1 MTERPHPW
9 VTILVQTDG
18 SLDKRQ
24 LRMPRWAART
34 LLTIAIVLAGVIVL
48 ATAFYLPVARTAARV
63 PGLERRV
70 ARLEAENA
78 RIADL
83 ARALDSADVRYA
95 RLRAMIGADIVPDPL
110 VRASGVP
117 IAPALNA
124 RVIGSIHRADGATT
138 PKHWPL
144 DEPGYVTRGQVGPAG
159 GGSGDETHPGLDI
172 AVAVGTLVRATA
184 EGVVAEAGED
194 PEYGS
199 FVLLQHGGDYQS
211 MYGHLSR
218 LIVRSGQRVAAGE
231 VIGLSGNT
239 GNSSAP
245 HLHFEIRKKGL
256 VVDPLTL
263 VKEGT

>member
-18 SLDKRQ
+18 SLETKQ
-24 LRMPRWAART
+24 LRMPRWMARALLIATIT
-34 LLTIAIVLAGVIVL
+34 LAGLIVLAG
-48 ATAFYLPVARTAARV
+48 AFYLPVARTAARV

-70 ARLEAENA
+70 TRLEAENA

-124 RVIGSIHRADGATT
+124 RVIGTVHRADGATS
-138 PKHWPL
+138 PRHWPL
-144 DEPGYVTRGQVGPAG
+144 DEPGYVTRGQVGTAAG
-159 GGSGDETHPGLDI
+159 DDAHPGLDI
-172 AVAVGTLVRATA
+172 AVPVGTLVRATA
-184 EGVVAEAGED
+184 GGIVAEAGED
-194 PEYGS
+194 PEYGT
-199 FVLLQHGGDYQS
+199 FVLLQHADEYQS

-218 LIVRSGQRVAAGE
+218 LVVRAGQRVAAGE

>member
-18 SLDKRQ
+18 SLETKQ
-24 LRMPRWAART
+24 LRMPRWAARA
-34 LLTIAIVLAGVIVL
+34 LLSAATILAGLIVLAG
-48 ATAFYLPVARTAARV
+48 AFYLPVARTAARV

-70 ARLEAENA
+70 TRLEAENA

-117 IAPALNA
+117 IAPSLNA
-124 RVIGSIHRADGATT
+124 RVIGTVHRADGATT

-144 DEPGYVTRGQVGPAG
+144 DEPGYVTRGQVGTAG
-159 GGSGDETHPGLDI
+159 ADDAHPGLDI
-172 AVAVGTLVRATA
+172 AVPVGTLVRATA
-184 EGVVAEAGED
+184 AGLVAEAGED
-194 PEYGS
+194 PEYGT
-199 FVLLQHGGDYQS
+199 FVLLQHADEYQS

-218 LIVRSGQRVAAGE
+218 LVVRPGQRVSAGE

-263 VKEGT
+263 VKEGN

>member
-1 MTERPHPW
+1 MNKRPHPW

-18 SLDKRQ
+18 SLETKQ
-24 LRMPRWAART
+24 VRMPRWAARAI
-34 LLTIAIVLAGVIVL
+34 LTAGIVIGAIGILGA
-48 ATAFYLPVARTAARV
+48 AFYLPIARTAARV

-70 ARLEAENA
+70 ARLATENS
-78 RIADL
+78 RIGDL
-83 ARALDSADVRYA
+83 AMALDSADARYA
-95 RLRAMIGADIVPDPL
+95 RVRAMIGADIVPDPL

-117 IAPALNA
+117 IAPPLSA
-124 RVIGSIHRADGATT
+124 RIPASARRNDGATT

-144 DEPGYVTRGQVGPAG
+144 DGPGYVTRGQVGGAG
-159 GGSGDETHPGLDI
+159 SDETHPGLDI
-172 AVAVGTLVRATA
+172 AVTVGTLVRATA
-184 EGVVAEAGED
+184 EGNVGEAGDD
-194 PEYGS
+194 PEYGT
-199 FVLLQHGGDYQS
+199 FVLLQHTGEFQS

-218 LIVRSGQRVAAGE
+218 LLVRSGQHVVAGE

-245 HLHFEIRKKGL
+245 HLHFEIRHRGL

>member
-1 MTERPHPW
+1 MTGRPHPW

-18 SLDKRQ
+18 SIEKRQ
-24 LRMPRWAART
+24 VRLPRWAARA
-34 LLTIAIVLAGVIVL
+34 LLTTAIILTGVIVL
-48 ATAFYLPVARTAARV
+48 AGAFYLPVARTALRV

-70 ARLEAENA
+70 TRLEAENA

-117 IAPALNA
+117 IAPPLTA
-124 RVIGSIHRADGATT
+124 RVIGMIHRADGATT

-144 DEPGYVTRGQVGPAG
+144 DEPGYVTRGQVGTAAA
-159 GGSGDETHPGLDI
+159 DEAHPGLDI
-172 AVAVGTLVRATA
+172 AIPVGTLVRATA

-194 PEYGS
+194 PEYGT
-199 FVLLQHGGDYQS
+199 FVLLQHAAEYQS

-218 LIVRSGQRVAAGE
+218 LLVRAGQRVAAGE

-245 HLHFEIRKKGL
+245 HLHFEIRRLGQ

-263 VKEGT
+263 VKEGN

>member
-9 VTILVQTDG
+9 VTVLVQTDG
-18 SLDKRQ
+18 SLETKQ
-24 LRMPRWAART
+24 VRMPRWAARA
-34 LLTIAIVLAGVIVL
+34 LLSTAIILAGLIVLAG
-48 ATAFYLPVARTAARV
+48 AFYLPVARTAARV

-110 VRASGVP
+110 VRASGAP

-124 RVIGSIHRADGATT
+124 RVIGTVHRADGATT

-144 DEPGYVTRGQVGPAG
+144 DEPGYVTRGQVGTAG
-159 GGSGDETHPGLDI
+159 ADDAHPGLDI
-172 AVAVGTLVRATA
+172 AVPVGTLVRATA
-184 EGVVAEAGED
+184 EGLVAEAGED
-194 PEYGS
+194 PEYGT
-199 FVLLQHGGDYQS
+199 FVLLQHAGEYQS

-218 LIVRSGQRVAAGE
+218 LVVRSGQRVSAGE

-245 HLHFEIRKKGL
+245 HLHFEIRKNGL

-263 VKEGT
+263 VKEGN

>member
-9 VTILVQTDG
+9 VTVLVQTDG
-18 SLDKRQ
+18 SLETKQ
-24 LRMPRWAART
+24 LRMPRWAARA
-34 LLTIAIVLAGVIVL
+34 LLSAAIILAGLIVLAG
-48 ATAFYLPVARTAARV
+48 AFYLPVARAAARV

-70 ARLEAENA
+70 GRLEAENA

-124 RVIGSIHRADGATT
+124 RVIGTVHRADGATT

-144 DEPGYVTRGQVGPAG
+144 DEPGYVTRGQVGTAG
-159 GGSGDETHPGLDI
+159 ADDAHPGLDI
-172 AVAVGTLVRATA
+172 AVPVGTLVRATA
-184 EGVVAEAGED
+184 EGLVAEAGED
-194 PEYGS
+194 PEYGT
-199 FVLLQHGGDYQS
+199 FVLLQHAEEYQS

-218 LIVRSGQRVAAGE
+218 LVVRAGQRVSAGE

-263 VKEGT
+263 VKEGN

>member
-18 SLDKRQ
+18 SLETRQ
-24 LRMPRWAART
+24 LRMPRWAARA
-34 LLTIAIVLAGVIVL
+34 LLTGGIIFAGLIVLAG
-48 ATAFYLPVARTAARV
+48 AFYVPLMRTAARV

-110 VRASGVP
+110 VRASGAP

-124 RVIGSIHRADGATT
+124 RVIGTVHRADGATT

-144 DEPGYVTRGQVGPAG
+144 DEPGYVTRGQVGTAG
-159 GGSGDETHPGLDI
+159 ADDAHPGLDI
-172 AVAVGTLVRATA
+172 AVPVGTLVRATA
-184 EGVVAEAGED
+184 AGLVAEAGED
-194 PEYGS
+194 PEYGT
-199 FVLLQHGGDYQS
+199 FVLLQHADEYQS

-218 LIVRSGQRVAAGE
+218 LVVRAGQRVMAGE

-239 GNSSAP
+239 GNSTAP
-245 HLHFEIRKKGL
+245 HLHFEVRKKGL

-263 VKEGT
+263 VKEGS

>member
-138 PKHWPL
+138 PTHWPL
-144 DEPGYVTRGQVGPAG
+144 DEPG
-159 GGSGDETHPGLDI
+159 
-172 AVAVGTLVRATA
+172 
-184 EGVVAEAGED
+184 
-194 PEYGS
+194 
-199 FVLLQHGGDYQS
+199 
-211 MYGHLSR
+211 
-218 LIVRSGQRVAAGE
+218 
-231 VIGLSGNT
+231 
-239 GNSSAP
+239 
-245 HLHFEIRKKGL
+245 
-256 VVDPLTL
+256 
-263 VKEGT
+263 

>member
-18 SLDKRQ
+18 SLETKQ
-24 LRMPRWAART
+24 LRMPRWAARA
-34 LLTIAIVLAGVIVL
+34 LLTTAIIFAGLIVLA
-48 ATAFYLPVARTAARV
+48 AAFYLPVARTAARV

-70 ARLEAENA
+70 TRLEAENA

-124 RVIGSIHRADGATT
+124 RVIGTVHRADGASI

-144 DEPGYVTRGQVGPAG
+144 DEPGYVTRGQVGTAG
-159 GGSGDETHPGLDI
+159 ADGAHPGLDI
-172 AVAVGTLVRATA
+172 AIPVGTLVRATA
-184 EGVVAEAGED
+184 EGLVAEAGED
-194 PEYGS
+194 PEYGT
-199 FVLLQHGGDYQS
+199 FVLLQHADEYQS

-218 LIVRSGQRVAAGE
+218 LVVRAGQRVAAGE

-263 VKEGT
+263 VKEGS

>member
-18 SLDKRQ
+18 SLEKRQ
-24 LRMPRWAART
+24 VRMPRWIART
-34 LLTIAIVLAGVIVL
+34 LLAVAIVLTGLIIL
-48 ATAFYLPVARTAARV
+48 AAAFYLPVARTAARV

-70 ARLEAENA
+70 TRLEAENA

-117 IAPALNA
+117 IAPALDA
-124 RVIGSIHRADGATT
+124 RVIGTIHRADGATI

-144 DEPGYVTRGQVGPAG
+144 DQPGYVTRGQVGTG
-159 GGSGDETHPGLDI
+159 GNGGDEAHPGLDI
-172 AVAVGTLVRATA
+172 AVPVGTLVRATA
-184 EGVVAEAGED
+184 GGIVAEAGED

-199 FVLLQHGGDYQS
+199 FVLLQHSQEYQS

-218 LIVRSGQRVAAGE
+218 LIVRAGQQVAAGE

-263 VKEGT
+263 VKEGS

>member
-18 SLDKRQ
+18 SLETKQ
-24 LRMPRWAART
+24 LRMPRWVARAA
-34 LLTIAIVLAGVIVL
+34 LTGAIVFAGVIVL
-48 ATAFYLPVARTAARV
+48 AGAFYVPVARTAARV

-124 RVIGSIHRADGATT
+124 RVIGTVHRADGAAT

-144 DEPGYVTRGQVGPAG
+144 DEPGYITRGQVGTAG
-159 GGSGDETHPGLDI
+159 ADDAHPGLDI
-172 AVAVGTLVRATA
+172 AVPVGTLVRATA
-184 EGVVAEAGED
+184 AGLVAEAGED
-194 PEYGS
+194 PEYGT
-199 FVLLQHGGDYQS
+199 FVLLQHADEYQS

-218 LIVRSGQRVAAGE
+218 LVVRAGQRVAAGE

-239 GNSSAP
+239 GNSTAP
-245 HLHFEIRKKGL
+245 HLHFEVRKKGL

-263 VKEGT
+263 VKEGS

>member
-1 MTERPHPW
+1 MNQRPHPW

-18 SLDKRQ
+18 SLETKQ
-24 LRMPRWAART
+24 VRMPRWAARA
-34 LLTIAIVLAGVIVL
+34 LLTTAIILAGLIVLAG
-48 ATAFYLPVARTAARV
+48 AFYLPIARTAARV

-124 RVIGSIHRADGATT
+124 RVIGTVHRADGANT

-144 DEPGYVTRGQVGPAG
+144 DEPGYVTRGQVGTAG
-159 GGSGDETHPGLDI
+159 ADDAHPGLDI
-172 AVAVGTLVRATA
+172 AVPVGTLVRATA
-184 EGVVAEAGED
+184 EGLVAEAGED
-194 PEYGS
+194 PEYGT
-199 FVLLQHGGDYQS
+199 FVLLQHADEYQS

-218 LIVRSGQRVAAGE
+218 LVVRTGQRVGAGE

-239 GNSSAP
+239 GNSTAP
-245 HLHFEIRKKGL
+245 HLHFEVRKRGL

-263 VKEGT
+263 VKEGS

>member
-9 VTILVQTDG
+9 VTVLVQTDG
-18 SLDKRQ
+18 SLETKQ
-24 LRMPRWAART
+24 LRMPRWAARA
-34 LLTIAIVLAGVIVL
+34 LLSAAIIFAGLIVLAG
-48 ATAFYLPVARTAARV
+48 AFYLPVARTAARV

-70 ARLEAENA
+70 TRLEAENA

-117 IAPALNA
+117 IAPPLNA
-124 RVIGSIHRADGATT
+124 RVIGTVHRADGATT

-144 DEPGYVTRGQVGPAG
+144 DEPGYVTRGQVGTAG
-159 GGSGDETHPGLDI
+159 ADDAHPGLDI
-172 AVAVGTLVRATA
+172 AVPVGTLVRATA
-184 EGVVAEAGED
+184 EGLVAEAGED
-194 PEYGS
+194 PEYGT
-199 FVLLQHGGDYQS
+199 FVLLQHAGEYQS

-218 LIVRSGQRVAAGE
+218 FVVRAGQRVSAGE

-239 GNSSAP
+239 GNSTAP

-263 VKEGT
+263 VKEGS